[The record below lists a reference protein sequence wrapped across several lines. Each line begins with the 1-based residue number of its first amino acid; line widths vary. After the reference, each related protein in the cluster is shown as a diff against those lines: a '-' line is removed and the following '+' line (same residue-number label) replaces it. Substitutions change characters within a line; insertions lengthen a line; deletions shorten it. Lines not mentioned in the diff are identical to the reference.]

1 MKTCIFTLIKDE
13 LDYLNEFIQYHL
25 NLGIDHII
33 IGEDYNSMSHK
44 EITDKY
50 PKDKVTLLSVL
61 DFFEKEK
68 IKQRIIYEKTHQFNL
83 QNQYIINGLKY
94 IKKNYTFD
102 WCFVIDCDEYI
113 TLEDKTKTLEEIL
126 SQYNEYDA
134 VVLQWENYGANGLIH
149 KPNYKE
155 KGIIDTYTKKCNF
168 QNVDAEYWYQTL
180 KTVYNMNHY
189 TNICMSDHVPILN
202 SKWCKTNF
210 TQNIKEFL
218 YDNIYIRHYIT
229 KSWDEYVA
237 KLKIRGMFTK
247 SHRNYESF
255 FEMNTDMIPLKNE
268 LMKTINEQP
277 N

>member
-83 QNQYIINGLKY
+83 QNQYIINGL
-94 IKKNYTFD
+94 
-102 WCFVIDCDEYI
+102 
-113 TLEDKTKTLEEIL
+113 
-126 SQYNEYDA
+126 
-134 VVLQWENYGANGLIH
+134 IH

-202 SKWCKTNF
+202 SIWCKTNF